1 VERPRGRT
9 PTDNCGVLVSW
20 QVSWAWQRD
29 HLRKHR
35 HPDDASNDAHHHE
48 PLPSRRNIE
57 HEGVQGMSAK
67 KQDVKAL

>member
-9 PTDNCGVLVSW
+9 PTDNCGALVSW